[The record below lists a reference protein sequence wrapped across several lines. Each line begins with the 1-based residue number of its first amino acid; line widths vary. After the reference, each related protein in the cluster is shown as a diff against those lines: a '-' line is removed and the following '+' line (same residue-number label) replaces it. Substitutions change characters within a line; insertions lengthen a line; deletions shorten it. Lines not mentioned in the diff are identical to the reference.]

1 MLTPKQEKYIRN
13 LVSGMSQYEA
23 YRNSYDAKNM
33 KRSTIDRRASELF
46 CKSEIRARYDE
57 LIAEANENVKIKA
70 EDILRELK
78 SIAFAN
84 GTDYAEIRNN
94 EVLFKDTNEL
104 DIDKKKAIA
113 TIKQTRGGKSI
124 ETYDKLKAIDM
135 LVKYMKLF
143 DNEGEERVTPSLK
156 IVVTDNSNLEK
167 VLYEEEEE

>member
-78 SIAFAN
+78 SIAFAV
-84 GTDYAEIRNN
+84 GIIYR
-94 EVLFKDTNEL
+94 FF
-104 DIDKKKAIA
+104 IA
-113 TIKQTRGGKSI
+113 HQ
-124 ETYDKLKAIDM
+124 
-135 LVKYMKLF
+135 
-143 DNEGEERVTPSLK
+143 
-156 IVVTDNSNLEK
+156 
-167 VLYEEEEE
+167 